1 MTKLKEHIIKTGG
14 GYKLVSKKTGK
25 NLGTAKTRAGILKR
39 ERQVEFF
46 KHMHEDMGGMV
57 GGSPVNNVGG
67 GEIAGLGVGPK
78 GEPGINPKKKKTV
91 VPFKT
96 FTRKKPV

>member
-46 KHMHEDMGGMV
+46 KHMHEEV
-57 GGSPVNNVGG
+57 
-67 GEIAGLGVGPK
+67 
-78 GEPGINPKKKKTV
+78 
-91 VPFKT
+91 F
-96 FTRKKPV
+96 RKK